1 MYRNVDVKDIKD
13 DKKRIMAVVQV
24 VSKNRMTIPRSV
36 RDALSLE
43 RGDCIVFLKYQ
54 NHIGMVKIDEEYLID
69 TNETE

>member
-1 MYRNVDVKDIKD
+1 MYRNVELNDVKEKT
-13 DKKRIMAVVQV
+13 KRIMAVVQV
-24 VSKNRMTIPRSV
+24 ASKNRMTIPRSV

-69 TNETE
+69 KNET